1 MSLRIRDA
9 APAYL
14 PAPATN
20 SDAAYYDFMAVLHAM
35 LRITLWPYG
44 QLEALVERIEGQ
56 PQPLDGLTVRQLMVL
71 VAAAQPATAPAGDAG
86 HALVDTH
93 HKEHHA

>member
-14 PAPATN
+14 PAPAAN

-35 LRITLWPYG
+35 LRVTLWPYG
-44 QLEALVERIEGQ
+44 QLEALVERIEAQ
-56 PQPLDGLTVRQLMVL
+56 LVPVEALTVRQLMHL
-71 VAAAQPATAPAGDAG
+71 VQEAQA
-86 HALVDTH
+86 
-93 HKEHHA
+93 